1 MKNKRTEFMK
11 NKRVGIIGAGPSG
24 LAQLRA
30 FEAAER
36 AGLEVP
42 EIVCFEKQSQWGGM
56 WNYSWRTGVGK
67 YGEPIHG
74 SMYKYLWSNGPKE
87 CLEFSDY
94 SFDEHFKKPI
104 SSYPP
109 RPVLFDYIQGRI
121 KKSNARDHIR
131 FDTTARWVS
140 YNEETKKFTLVL
152 DDLKIDKTYSEEFD
166 YLVIA
171 SGHYSTPNMPYFK
184 GIENFPGNV
193 IHAHDFRGAD
203 QYKDQNM
210 LLIGSS
216 YSAEDIG
223 VQCYK
228 HGAKSITLSF
238 RSNPI
243 GVTWPDGI
251 KEMPLV
257 THFED
262 DVAHFKN
269 GHTEKFDAVI
279 MCTGYQHKFP
289 FLPDELRLK
298 TKNILY
304 PDNLYKG
311 VFFNQLPQLIYLGMQ
326 DQYYTFNMF
335 DTQAWLARDY
345 MMGKFKLPSKAER
358 RIDMDYWQD
367 KNDKLETGFD
377 DVDFQSEY
385 IKDILKLS
393 DYPDFNIDKVGEMFK
408 EWLRDKDEN
417 ILTYRDK
424 TFPSVVTGTMAA
436 EHHTEWM
443 DELDDSKERYLFEPE
458 EEEEN
463 AIIEKKA
470 NVKAANI
477 VANGSNGSN
486 GKSVAATVN
495 KLVIK

>member
-1 MKNKRTEFMK
+1 MKNTRI
-11 NKRVGIIGAGPSG
+11 GIIGAGPSG

-30 FEAAER
+30 FEAAEKQ
-36 AGLEVP
+36 GLEVP
-42 EIVCFEKQSQWGGM
+42 EIVCFEKQENWGGM

-121 KKSNARDHIR
+121 NKSNARNYIR
-131 FDTTARWVS
+131 FNTTARWVS
-140 YNEETKKFTLVL
+140 YDEDTKKFTLIL
-152 DDLKIDKTYSEEFD
+152 DDLKNDKTYSEEFD
-166 YLVIA
+166 YLIVA
-171 SGHYSTPNMPYFK
+171 SGHFSTPNMPYFE
-184 GIENFPGNV
+184 GIEDFPGTV
-193 IHAHDFRGAD
+193 MHAHDFRGAD
-203 QYKDQNM
+203 QFKDQNI

-223 VQCYK
+223 VQCHK
-228 HGAKSITLSF
+228 HGAQSVTLSY

-243 GVTWPDGI
+243 GVEWPDGI
-251 KEMPLV
+251 KEVPLL
-257 THFED
+257 THFD
-262 DVAHFKN
+262 GDTAHFNN
-269 GHTEKFDAVI
+269 GHKEQFDAVI

-298 TKNILY
+298 TKNNLY

-311 VFFNQLPQLIYLGMQ
+311 VFYNDLPQLIYLGMQ

-335 DTQAWLARDY
+335 DTQAWVARDF
-345 MMGKFKLPSKAER
+345 MMNRYEIPSKEER
-358 RIDMDYWQD
+358 RKDIDLWLE
-367 KNDKLETGFD
+367 KNNNLQSSFD
-377 DVDFQSEY
+377 HVDFQTDY
-385 IKDILKLS
+385 IKELIALS
-393 DYPDFNIDKVGEMFK
+393 DYPDFNLDKVADMFK
-408 EWLRDKDEN
+408 EWLNDKDEN

-424 TFPSVVTGTMAA
+424 TFQSVVTGTVAA

-443 DELDDSKERYLFEPE
+443 DELDDSKERYLFADEKE
-458 EEEEN
+458 EALSEVETTTK
-463 AIIEKKA
+463 AI
-470 NVKAANI
+470 
-477 VANGSNGSN
+477 
-486 GKSVAATVN
+486 
-495 KLVIK
+495 

>member
-1 MKNKRTEFMK
+1 MKNTRI
-11 NKRVGIIGAGPSG
+11 GIIGAGPSG

-30 FEAAER
+30 FEAAEKQ
-36 AGLEVP
+36 GLEVP
-42 EIVCFEKQSQWGGM
+42 EIVCFEKQENWGGM

-121 KKSNARDHIR
+121 NKSNARNYIR
-131 FDTTARWVS
+131 FNTTARWVS
-140 YNEETKKFTLVL
+140 YDEDTKKFTLIL
-152 DDLKIDKTYSEEFD
+152 DDLKNDKTYSEEFD
-166 YLVIA
+166 YLIVA
-171 SGHYSTPNMPYFK
+171 SGHFSTPNMPYFE
-184 GIENFPGNV
+184 GIEDFPGTV
-193 IHAHDFRGAD
+193 MHAHDFRGAD
-203 QYKDQNM
+203 QFKDQNI

-223 VQCYK
+223 VQCHK
-228 HGAKSITLSF
+228 HGAQSVTLSY

-243 GVTWPDGI
+243 GVEWPDGI
-251 KEMPLV
+251 KEVPLL
-257 THFED
+257 THFD
-262 DVAHFKN
+262 GDTAHFNN
-269 GHTEKFDAVI
+269 GHKEQFDAVI

-298 TKNILY
+298 TKNNLY

-311 VFFNQLPQLIYLGMQ
+311 IFFNDLPQLMYLGMQ

-335 DTQAWLARDY
+335 DTQAWVARDF
-345 MMGKFKLPSKAER
+345 MMNRYEIPSKEER
-358 RIDMDYWQD
+358 RKDIDLWLE
-367 KNDKLETGFD
+367 KNNNLQSSFD
-377 DVDFQSEY
+377 HVDFQTEY
-385 IKDILKLS
+385 IQELINLS
-393 DYPDFNIDKVGEMFK
+393 DYPDFNLDKVAAMFK
-408 EWLRDKDEN
+408 EWLNDKDEN

-424 TFPSVVTGTMAA
+424 TFQSVVTGTVAA

-443 DELDDSKERYLFEPE
+443 DELDDSKERYLFK
-458 EEEEN
+458 N
-463 AIIEKKA
+463 EKKEA
-470 NVKAANI
+470 LSEVNSSTKAI
-477 VANGSNGSN
+477 
-486 GKSVAATVN
+486 
-495 KLVIK
+495 

>member
-1 MKNKRTEFMK
+1 MTNNIQIED
-11 NKRVGIIGAGPSG
+11 KRVAIIGAGPSG
-24 LAQLRA
+24 LAQIRA
-30 FEAAER
+30 FEALKEK
-36 AGLEVP
+36 GHSVP
-42 EIVCFEKQSQWGGM
+42 EIVCFEKQDNWGGM

-121 KKSNARDHIR
+121 KKSKARDYIR
-131 FDTTARWVS
+131 FNTTVRWVS
-140 YNEETKKFTLVL
+140 YDEDSKKFTVVL
-152 DDLKIDKTYSEEFD
+152 DDLKIDKTYTEEFD
-166 YLVIA
+166 YLVVA
-171 SGHYSTPNMPYFK
+171 SGHFSTPNMPYFK

-203 QYKDQNM
+203 QFKDQNL

-228 HGAKSITLSF
+228 HGANSVTLSY

-243 GVTWPDGI
+243 GLDWPDGI
-251 KEMPLV
+251 EELPLV
-257 THFED
+257 THFND
-262 DVAHFKN
+262 NTAHFKN
-269 GHTEKFDAVI
+269 GETREFDAVI

-298 TKNILY
+298 TKNNLY
-304 PDNLYKG
+304 PDHLYKG
-311 VFFNQLPQLIYLGMQ
+311 VFFNTLPQLMYLGMQ

-335 DTQAWLARDY
+335 DAQAWVTRDF
-345 MMGKFKLPSKAER
+345 MMGALPLPSEAER
-358 RIDMDYWQD
+358 RVDMDKW
-367 KNDKLETGFD
+367 LERLSELESGFD
-377 DVDFQSEY
+377 DVDFQSAY
-385 IKDILKLS
+385 IKDLLQIS
-393 DYPDFNIDKVGEMFK
+393 DYPAFNVDAVAGMFK
-408 EWLRDKDEN
+408 EWLKDKEEC

-424 TFPSVVTGTMAA
+424 TFQSVVTGTMA
-436 EHHTEWM
+436 EKHHTEWM
-443 DELDDSKERYLFEPE
+443 DELDDSKERYLYEAE
-458 EEEEN
+458 EEELIPER
-463 AIIEKKA
+463 I
-470 NVKAANI
+470 
-477 VANGSNGSN
+477 
-486 GKSVAATVN
+486 
-495 KLVIK
+495 

>member
-1 MKNKRTEFMK
+1 MNK
-11 NKRVGIIGAGPSG
+11 KRVGIIGAGPSG

-30 FEAAER
+30 FEAAKKKGE
-36 AGLEVP
+36 EVP
-42 EIVCFEKQSQWGGM
+42 EIVCFEKQSNWGGM

-94 SFDEHFKKPI
+94 SFDEHFKKTI

-121 KKSNARDHIR
+121 KKDNVRDYIR

-140 YNEETKKFTLVL
+140 FDDSTKKFTLVL
-152 DDLKIDKTYSEEFD
+152 DDLKNNKTYTEEFD
-166 YLVIA
+166 YLVVA
-171 SGHYSTPNMPYFK
+171 SGHFSTPNMPYFK

-203 QYKDQNM
+203 QYKDQNL

-228 HGAKSITLSF
+228 HGAKSVTLSY
-238 RSNPI
+238 RTNPI
-243 GVTWPDGI
+243 GVSWPEGI

-262 DVAHFKN
+262 DIAHFNN
-269 GHTEKFDAVI
+269 GETEKYDAVI

-289 FLPDELRLK
+289 FLPSKMRLK
-298 TKNILY
+298 TKNNLY

-311 VFFNQLPQLIYLGMQ
+311 VFFNELPQLIYLGMQ

-335 DTQAWLARDY
+335 DTQAWMARDY
-345 MMGKFKLPSKAER
+345 MLGKIELPSKEER
-358 RIDMDYWQD
+358 RADMDIWL
-367 KNDKLETGFD
+367 KRNDDLGHGHD
-377 DVDFQSEY
+377 AVDFQSDY
-385 IKDILKLS
+385 IKDIIKLS
-393 DYPDFNIDKVGEMFK
+393 DYPEFNIDKVAAMFK
-408 EWLRDKDEN
+408 EWLSDKEEN

-424 TFPSVVTGTMAA
+424 TYRSVVTGTMAA

-443 DELDDSKERYLFEPE
+443 DEMDDSKERYLNEPE
-458 EEEEN
+458 EEESE
-463 AIIEKKA
+463 EVKM
-470 NVKAANI
+470 NVRI
-477 VANGSNGSN
+477 
-486 GKSVAATVN
+486 
-495 KLVIK
+495 

>member
-1 MKNKRTEFMK
+1 MKNTRI
-11 NKRVGIIGAGPSG
+11 GIIGAGPSG

-30 FEAAER
+30 FEAAEKQ
-36 AGLEVP
+36 GLEVP
-42 EIVCFEKQSQWGGM
+42 EIVCFEKQENWGGM

-121 KKSNARDHIR
+121 NKSNARNYIR
-131 FDTTARWVS
+131 FNTTARWVS
-140 YNEETKKFTLVL
+140 YDEDTKKFTLIL
-152 DDLKIDKTYSEEFD
+152 DDLKNDKTYSEEFD
-166 YLVIA
+166 YLIVA
-171 SGHYSTPNMPYFK
+171 SGHFSTPNMPYFE
-184 GIENFPGNV
+184 GIEDFPGTV
-193 IHAHDFRGAD
+193 MHAHDFRGAD
-203 QYKDQNM
+203 QFKDQNI

-223 VQCYK
+223 VQCHK
-228 HGAKSITLSF
+228 HGAQSVTLSY

-243 GVTWPDGI
+243 GVEWPDGI
-251 KEMPLV
+251 KEVPLL
-257 THFED
+257 THFD
-262 DVAHFKN
+262 GDTAHFNN
-269 GHTEKFDAVI
+269 GHKEQFDAVI

-298 TKNILY
+298 TKNNLY

-311 VFFNQLPQLIYLGMQ
+311 IFYNDLPQLIYLGMQ

-335 DTQAWLARDY
+335 DTQAWVARDF
-345 MMGKFKLPSKAER
+345 MMNRYEIPSKEER
-358 RIDMDYWQD
+358 RKDIDLWLE
-367 KNDKLETGFD
+367 KNNNLQSSFD
-377 DVDFQSEY
+377 HVDFQTDY
-385 IKDILKLS
+385 IKELIALS
-393 DYPDFNIDKVGEMFK
+393 DYPDFNLDKVADMFK
-408 EWLRDKDEN
+408 EWLNDKDEN

-424 TFPSVVTGTMAA
+424 TFQSVVTGTVAA

-443 DELDDSKERYLFEPE
+443 DELDDSKERYLFADEKE
-458 EEEEN
+458 EALSEVETTTK
-463 AIIEKKA
+463 AI
-470 NVKAANI
+470 
-477 VANGSNGSN
+477 
-486 GKSVAATVN
+486 
-495 KLVIK
+495 